1 MVKRC
6 SRCHAEKPLED
17 FYKASAKS
25 KNSYGRRAYCKPCVL
40 ADNRERKAEAM
51 LDPVRA
57 ARYRAGILRR
67 NRAYA
72 RRLRDAVLTGY
83 GGACACCGE
92 STPQFLAV
100 DHIHNDGAAHRA
112 ELSITRASP
121 DTGKFYRWLR
131 DNGYPRDRL
140 QLLCHNC
147 NGAKAW
153 YGMCPHRR
161 ASRDTTPSLRVPA

>member
-6 SRCHAEKPLED
+6 SRCGIEKPLDE

-25 KNSYGRRAYCKPCVL
+25 KNAHGRRAYCKPCVL

-51 LDPVRA
+51 LDPERA
-57 ARYRAGILRR
+57 ARYREGWLRR

-72 RRLRDAVLTGY
+72 RRLRAAILEGY
-83 GGACACCGE
+83 GGTCACCGE
-92 STPQFLAV
+92 TTPQFLAI

-112 ELSITRASP
+112 SLSMGRKSP
-121 DTGKFYRWLR
+121 DPMGFYRWLR
-131 DNGYPRDRL
+131 DQGFPRDRF

-153 YGMCPHRR
+153 YGACPHSV
-161 ASRDTTPSLRVPA
+161 A